1 MAADKH
7 ILIVDDEDKVAFFL
21 RESLEELGQDFVV
34 ESAGSAEEALEK
46 IAAEPFDL
54 VISDL
59 RMPGIDGLELLEQVK
74 EQNPATRLILMT
86 AYGSDEVE
94 AEARR
99 LEIYQ
104 YITKPFHVSDL
115 IEAASD
121 ALADVAVSEKGMLV
135 LSDEQFEGINRAL
148 ASLRFEVGSQCIL
161 LADLAGHVVSH
172 VGITEGLDTGTFIP
186 LIADGFT
193 TTFKMAQYLHDSET
207 FNLNFY
213 EGSSYD
219 IYSTSVGDN
228 LFLTLVFDRT
238 RQPSRIGMVWLYAKR
253 TIQDLLRVLSPGR
266 RAAEWESEAEEEIAL
281 SEIVDEKPEATEEDI
296 ERREVIES
304 AMTRLAESGEEPEI
318 TDKGEADAI
327 TFNIEEAVKKGLIDE
342 DFAQLLLGED

>member
-1 MAADKH
+1 MAVGKR
-7 ILIVDDEDKVAFFL
+7 ILIVDDEEKVVFFL

-34 ESAGSAEEALEK
+34 EAAKSGEEALEK
-46 IAAEPFDL
+46 IEHQPFDL
-54 VISDL
+54 VVSDL
-59 RMPGIDGLELLEQVK
+59 RMPGIDGLELLESVK
-74 EQNPATRLILMT
+74 ELSPNTRLILMT

-99 LEIYQ
+99 LQIYE

-115 IEAASD
+115 IEAARD

-135 LSDEQFEGINRAL
+135 LSDRQFEQINRLL
-148 ASLRFEVGSQCIL
+148 ASLRFEVGAQCIL
-161 LADLAGHVVSH
+161 LADLAGQVVTE
-172 VGITEGLDTGTFIP
+172 VGISEGLETGTFMP
-186 LIADGFT
+186 LIADGFAT
-193 TTFKMAQYLHDSET
+193 AFKMAQYLHDKEA

-213 EGSSYD
+213 EGSNYD

-228 LFLTLVFDRT
+228 LFLTLVFDRR

-253 TIQDLLRVLSPGR
+253 TIQDLLESLSTVEQAVQREGEPG
-266 RAAEWESEAEEEIAL
+266 EAISPPEVGE
-281 SEIVDEKPEATEEDI
+281 EKPEDA

-304 AMTRLAESGEEPEI
+304 AMTKLAESGAELETTGDVEPE
-318 TDKGEADAI
+318 DL
-327 TFNIEEAVKKGLIDE
+327 TFDIEEALKKGLIDE